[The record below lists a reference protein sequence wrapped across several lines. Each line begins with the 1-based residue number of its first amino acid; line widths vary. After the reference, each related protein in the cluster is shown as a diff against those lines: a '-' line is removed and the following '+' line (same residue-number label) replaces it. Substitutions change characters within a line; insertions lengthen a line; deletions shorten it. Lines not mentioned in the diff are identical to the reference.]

1 MMRAVLPALLLF
13 ALPAAAK
20 AVTVCNA
27 TWTDPAR
34 QRAVPVRIRMPDGG
48 AKVPVVLFSYGLGGS
63 LDSGTDWTNAW
74 AEAGIASVTIQHPG
88 SDRAILATGI
98 ATGMSPMQLVARV
111 QDVHYVIDELGR
123 RKREGACD
131 LARID
136 LSKLGMSGHSFG
148 AITTQATSGQ
158 HYPLAAMQGIADPRI
173 KAAIAFSPSPP
184 MRGND
189 DAAAFGTIH
198 IPFFSIT
205 GTADVVPITPNISAA
220 DRQRPFR
227 AMPAGGKYLLVLAGA
242 SHMQFNGQD
251 VLRNGMAPDPHVRAV
266 TIAATT
272 AFWKATLMQDQA
284 ATDWL
289 TRGGLQAMLTAGDS
303 FEMR

>member
-1 MMRAVLPALLLF
+1 MRVIVSALLLF
-13 ALPAAAK
+13 VLPTAAQ

-27 TWTDPAR
+27 IWTDPAR
-34 QRAVPVRIRMPDGG
+34 QRAVPVRIRIPDGSTR
-48 AKVPVVLFSYGLGGS
+48 VPVVLFSHGLGGS
-63 LDSGTDWTNAW
+63 LDSGTDWTEAW

-88 SDRAILATGI
+88 SDRGILTTGI
-98 ATGMSPMQLVARV
+98 TSGMSPTQLIARV
-111 QDVHYVIDELGR
+111 RDVHFVIDELSR
-123 RKREGACD
+123 RKTQGACN

-148 AITTQATSGQ
+148 AITTQAVSGQ

-189 DAAAFGTIH
+189 DAAAFGAIH
-198 IPFFSIT
+198 IPFLSVT
-205 GTADVVPITPNISAA
+205 GTADVVPITPNVSAA

-227 AMPAGGKYLLVLAGA
+227 AMPVGGKYLLVLAGA
-242 SHMQFNGQD
+242 NHMQFNGQD

-289 TRGGLQAMLTAGDS
+289 AHGGLQTMLAAGDS